1 MIRLY
6 LAVTNDEYELPLA
19 VADSVVELSKMI
31 GVSCANIYSNISRG
45 TKGMQS
51 GITFLKLEFE
61 NVED

>member
-1 MIRLY
+1 M
-6 LAVTNDEYELPLA
+6 TNDEYELPLA